1 VENGE
6 VREMLCGGFSNQKT
20 SGKCG
25 STILFYQLQELP
37 DANHVRAPKM
47 YHSSHR
53 LTINLLYSIILL
65 LK

>member
-6 VREMLCGGFSNQKT
+6 VREMLCGGFSNQET

-47 YHSSHR
+47 YHFYTH
-53 LTINLLYSIILL
+53 N
-65 LK
+65 